1 MAADPGL
8 VGVPRSM
15 LEKKLRRRQ
24 RSFSGL
30 TFRSPIKKEI
40 LFDKFRI
47 IIFLLFP
54 KAFYMH
60 LDPFIKHAHSMNS
73 FPNHRIQKPLNIL
86 TNCHN
91 IRILYTFF
99 Y

>member
-47 IIFLLFP
+47 IIFL
-54 KAFYMH
+54 
-60 LDPFIKHAHSMNS
+60 
-73 FPNHRIQKPLNIL
+73 
-86 TNCHN
+86 
-91 IRILYTFF
+91 
-99 Y
+99 